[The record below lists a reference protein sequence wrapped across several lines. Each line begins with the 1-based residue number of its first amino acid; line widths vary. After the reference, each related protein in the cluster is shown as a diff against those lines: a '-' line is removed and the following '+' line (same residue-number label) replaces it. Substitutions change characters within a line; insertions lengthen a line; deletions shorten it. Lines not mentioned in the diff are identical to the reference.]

1 MQTPTIA
8 AAISSFSGLLTAPEP
23 TFEGLATLHGVREQI
38 NELFETYA
46 SELRADPS
54 VEPMWNA
61 IAAAMST
68 PSAASIP
75 SASKSCHELRVE
87 AFWGEHV
94 EQFTWDFVPMEVV
107 HEIYSDWMRRRHTD
121 EAVLTKAVFSK
132 RLRKALPECG
142 AWRYTRARTGVIM
155 RVYEPLA
162 QEVSWRPTARTQ
174 RSTGF
179 VATRHDTLRRTPP
192 SQMPGAGRLA
202 RGRNADARRPE

>member
-8 AAISSFSGLLTAPEP
+8 AAISSLSGLLTAPEP

-38 NELFETYA
+38 NELFDTYA
-46 SELRADPS
+46 AELRADPS

-68 PSAASIP
+68 PAATSIGSSIP

-87 AFWGEHV
+87 AFWGEHA

-107 HEIYSDWMRRRHTD
+107 HEIYADWMGRRHPE
-121 EAVLTKAVFSK
+121 EAVLTKAAFSK

-155 RVYEPLA
+155 RVHEPLA
-162 QEVSWRPTARTQ
+162 QKVSWRPDGTNAAIY
-174 RSTGF
+174 G
-179 VATRHDTLRRTPP
+179 LRRH
-192 SQMPGAGRLA
+192 AA
-202 RGRNADARRPE
+202 